1 MLLLSNCYC
10 IVIHVSICL
19 VRFTR
24 QSCDLVFCPPWQY
37 CVNGVCSCKPPYL
50 CPSEGASPVCSHGNR
65 TLLSYCQ
72 AMAVSCQRKAPQMSH
87 FGTTCTANELKFRT
101 TLEKDL
107 GVVRLFVPGGTK
119 GGEDLLVC
127 EERWDMAAANVA
139 CRGAGHQLGAATAS
153 AVSHT
158 SLLTEQGVTL
168 PSRCVSVRCQG
179 DENSLAECVIYNKT
193 SIGARGVATA
203 TCGPSIGGS
212 CDFRCVNGKCV
223 SLRQTCDGVDD
234 CGDRSDE
241 MCCKRCRGEAFRC
254 STGVCLHRESV
265 GDGVMDCLDGADEA
279 LKHTGSKPVH
289 SLVTEY
295 ISPRDERRASRVQM
309 ESRLTCGVS
318 NVDSEE
324 DLGSV
329 RVKRVVGGI
338 PTRPTQIQWQVA
350 IMKGIRLY
358 CGGVYIGGC
367 WVITTAH
374 CIRPPSSEPMADGD
388 LLTQPKPNLAT
399 LRVKLS
405 LWKRRGAQAST
416 DIVPVEDVHIHPNF
430 NPRTLENDIALVQ
443 MRTLPYSEACF
454 VNPFV
459 SPICVP
465 WSPRLFHPNHTC
477 TISGWGETAG
487 GRLSSVLQW
496 ANVTLIEDCQIFHG
510 ENFKPGMT
518 CAGQLEGQ
526 VDSCHGDSGGPL
538 VCEDEL
544 GVSYLWGITSW
555 GRKCGQAQ
563 APGVYTE
570 IAHFFEWIRGRTGW
584 AAVTKFNS

>member
-318 NVDSEE
+318 NVD
-324 DLGSV
+324 
-329 RVKRVVGGI
+329 
-338 PTRPTQIQWQVA
+338 
-350 IMKGIRLY
+350 
-358 CGGVYIGGC
+358 
-367 WVITTAH
+367 
-374 CIRPPSSEPMADGD
+374 RPPSSEPMADGD